1 MYRKYHGFLHFFTS
15 SSQSKPTK
23 NTGIYSV
30 LTRQHAK
37 KNNVFKQ
44 FSTNFQLVHL
54 HKKRSFFTPFLP
66 PFIRTQE
73 GAKSGQIAKLNLTST
88 FCLSQSLPQS
98 CSPKNWGR
106 LSGPQNAVNYG
117 VLWTY
122 HAFYMQNKWPPPPPE
137 RHALLR
143 LRCGRI
149 YTHACNERTWSL
161 GLEWIHLNEGLVRIS
176 EERKHIPKFCFS
188 FVCKTWGEGFGAL
201 SSQWEW

>member
-1 MYRKYHGFLHFFTS
+1 MKKTLVFTTFVQHQGRKSSKNTAIYTVFSECVENTAFCDVFSTRGFKCTANTMVFFIFFTS

-44 FSTNFQLVHL
+44 FSTNFQLVRL

-117 VLWTY
+117 VL
-122 HAFYMQNKWPPPPPE
+122 
-137 RHALLR
+137 
-143 LRCGRI
+143 
-149 YTHACNERTWSL
+149 
-161 GLEWIHLNEGLVRIS
+161 
-176 EERKHIPKFCFS
+176 
-188 FVCKTWGEGFGAL
+188 
-201 SSQWEW
+201 